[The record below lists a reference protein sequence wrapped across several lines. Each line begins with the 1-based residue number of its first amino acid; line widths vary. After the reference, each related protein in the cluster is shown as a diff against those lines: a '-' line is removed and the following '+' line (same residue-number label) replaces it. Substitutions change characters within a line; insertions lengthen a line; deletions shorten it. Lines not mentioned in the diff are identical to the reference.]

1 MVAGLRPDAET
12 RWRAGCR
19 AVLLVLLVAVP
30 VVFDTGVRPA
40 FALPKFTV
48 VALGAVLVAG
58 LAAARH
64 LLSGRSRS
72 RRRAN
77 GLGVAVLALLGW
89 TAVSVVTS
97 DDPRAALVGARESL
111 DGLVTLAALV
121 ALFFAVSWSFDRS
134 HVRTAL
140 AVLWFGGGGS
150 VLLYAAVQLR
160 DRVAGGGGWDPVAWR
175 NWPGDDAIWSTL
187 GNPNHLAGFLAVLL
201 PIGVVLLVVGR
212 GAATRALTAAMLVL
226 LLVVMLVVASRGAL
240 LGGLVA
246 LTALAVW
253 LRRRIRDRWRLAL
266 LAGGGLAAAAA
277 VLTAVVAWSGHV
289 ERGDDELLRTGE
301 GTTVALRLELWKT
314 AWRMAEEHPVAGVG
328 PDRFGASFDE
338 FRSDGFVDVY
348 GPDLV
353 ATDPHNVFLSHL
365 ATGGFPG
372 LLVYLLVVASAA
384 VRLARPSIA
393 RSEWAAGSAPGPVDE
408 EGALLAAVAGALLAY
423 LCEASFNRHEI
434 TLDLCF
440 WTLLGLGCVLSPA
453 RRGASAGPAGPDQ
466 GHHRDDHGQGADGEG
481 DPRDGVVPVV
491 PAL

>member
-1 MVAGLRPDAET
+1 MVAGLRPDGET

-30 VVFDTGVRPA
+30 VVFDTSVRPA

-58 LAAARH
+58 LAAVGHLVAR
-64 LLSGRSRS
+64 RSPS

-89 TAVSVVTS
+89 TAVSAVAS
-97 DDPRAALVGARESL
+97 DDPGTALVGARESL
-111 DGLVTLAALV
+111 DGFVTLAALV
-121 ALFFAVSWSFDRS
+121 TLFFAVSWSFDRS

-140 AVLWFGGGGS
+140 AVLWFGGAGP

-201 PIGVVLLVVGR
+201 PVGVVLLVVGR
-212 GAATRALTAAMLVL
+212 SAAARALTAAMLVL
-226 LLVVMLVVASRGAL
+226 LLVVVLVVASRGAL
-240 LGGLVA
+240 LGGVVA
-246 LTALAVW
+246 LAALAVW
-253 LRRRIRDRWRLAL
+253 FRHQVRDRWRSVL
-266 LAGGGLAAAAA
+266 LAGGGLAAVAAA
-277 VLTAVVAWSGHV
+277 LTAVVAWSGHV
-289 ERGDDELLRTGE
+289 ERGGDELLRTGE

-314 AWRMAEEHPVAGVG
+314 AWRIAEDNPVVGVG

-338 FRSDGFVDVY
+338 FRSDRFVDVY
-348 GPDLV
+348 GPDLL

-365 ATGGFPG
+365 ATRGFPG
-372 LLVYLLVVASAA
+372 LLTYLLVVVSAA
-384 VRLARPSIA
+384 VRLGRPGQRGPKSA
-393 RSEWAAGSAPGPVDE
+393 DGSVHERVDE
-408 EGALLAAVAGALLAY
+408 EGAVLAAVAGALLAY
-423 LCEASFNRHEI
+423 LCQASFNRHEI

-440 WTLLGLGCVLSPA
+440 
-453 RRGASAGPAGPDQ
+453 
-466 GHHRDDHGQGADGEG
+466 
-481 DPRDGVVPVV
+481 
-491 PAL
+491 